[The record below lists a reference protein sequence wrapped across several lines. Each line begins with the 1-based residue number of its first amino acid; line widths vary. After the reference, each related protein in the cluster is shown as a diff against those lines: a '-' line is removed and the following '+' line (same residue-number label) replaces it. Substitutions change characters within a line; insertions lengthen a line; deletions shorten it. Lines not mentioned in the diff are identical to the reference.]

1 MVVLVVLHVVEGRH
15 VVEVV
20 VAGGGDV
27 EVAGWGLWLL
37 LEAWKVGLVEG
48 GSPFVTVLKWK

>member
-1 MVVLVVLHVVEGRH
+1 MVLHVVEGRH